1 MQNKGTDYI
10 RRLLKDK
17 TRLKRWRKMIL
28 CLSCV
33 VVFCTVYALILPAIT
48 LERKTVCG
56 QEEHSHTEECYSSDG
71 QLTCGK
77 TEHTHTESCYADD
90 KTSEDQSGEDS
101 QQTPEQNQTEGQ
113 EQNQGRSQEQN
124 QNQNQ
129 DQSQSQD
136 QVQTSDDGNVAQNG
150 ENGDTA
156 GTTADE
162 TSGNDEE
169 SVMAGSTP
177 APAAEGEDGTGSTTT
192 VTEGFD
198 LSADKTKLQNVS
210 LQYYDENSKSWVN
223 ILTGQENVIPGNVKI
238 RVQVQYK
245 DIPIDQLIG
254 NHNCAITYPV
264 PTQLR
269 NVATGDIVDES
280 NKVVGHTN
288 VQNGKIVVTFNRAYL
303 DELNKSPGT
312 STIAGDFY
320 VEGKIDLNQLDNQ
333 GKTTLTTAD
342 KQYQL
347 NFGPDALAKYAEIS
361 VKKERNTTK
370 VVTIGDE
377 DYLKYTIT
385 VTANEDRC
393 PSVSIVDKFVTNS
406 QCVDCYVGIEET
418 KTPLKSAVNEQN
430 PVEIKAEGKNAG
442 YIYLGNTAADNTK
455 PEVLS
460 GITKATRPGSMVW
473 EIGDME
479 PHETRTL
486 TYYVKLRKD
495 VPLNKNE
502 IRNNAQIFC
511 KEQPRDS
518 KEASFTPTLNY
529 NTANMK
535 ALLDG
540 KGVVRNADGTYTIS
554 YKLNFE
560 LYENGSNYPLRN
572 FEFLDYLDY
581 SIYSTDP
588 TVRSYVS
595 YNNDVKL
602 YKVEVD
608 GDKEVNSS
616 DYQVNWSK
624 DKKNYVAFNKE
635 DNPTSFKVSGTT
647 EKSLTINP
655 GEHYYVTYSV
665 TVKPEAMAA
674 MKQNS
679 VDIKNRM
686 IVSAS
691 NADKSKESGF
701 EAYNHTET
709 IGGYK
714 WDEKAVSQATS
725 ANQTFTMND
734 DVYDLTLGE
743 GIKKDTSGSKSFEVP
758 AGSYPYT
765 VDVNQTKGDW
775 DATNVTMKDT
785 LKSDKMQY
793 VGYAKV
799 EAYEYNSTTDKYEN
813 LAGTKWVKIDGLN
826 SFKLTPSQLEWNN
839 NRYAYK
845 FTYYAKPV
853 NQDRFSSAKVKNSF
867 EISGNVGN
875 GRSNIGISTITSQKE
890 ITISGSFS
898 MNVRKTSWYYEK
910 PEIDAQ
916 TWKNGKLYWVI
927 EVDGTAILKD
937 TSFRDWI
944 SKDSG
949 LQDSYLHEDSLVGIY
964 KGKLPEGKEITE
976 YNSVEELK
984 EENNLEDVTTTWFS
998 EKVLTNE
1005 KNFTDTGSY
1014 SELTVTA
1021 KDTHQLEGNKLYFI
1035 VRTEPQSLPINDR
1048 DTYKYKNHVST
1059 QDKGEALVEKDSA
1072 EKELYKAPN
1081 ILKELGQTFT
1091 YDGKTVTSNNDGRD
1105 EGDPD
1110 KIAASELGKTTGPG
1124 QYAAWVFKLNY
1135 AGELSGSYRVLEQIP
1150 DGMELAYIRI
1160 KWVGDKQTGNYIQ
1173 SKEISGLDGWTK
1185 KKTDYLET
1193 DNPGKKVETTYYVK
1207 ENKALIELG
1216 DFVAGKERDNYSV
1229 DVQVV
1234 CRVTDPDVLLKGEEK
1249 EFVNQVELQT
1259 TKGKKIDVATS
1270 PATITPKKLEK
1281 EFTSNNQKINF
1292 TVKANQ
1298 LGETLPTVES
1308 DSKLKLIDQLSDT
1321 LILDPKTIQ
1330 VVNSNDNSK
1339 VEFKASLKDDNTLEI
1354 EIPCNIPVTITYTAT
1369 VNAPP
1374 DEKVSFSN
1382 VVYWERYTPSNGTKV
1397 EEGDYSYSAG
1407 GTVSGETSMNLIISK
1422 VDQNNTS
1429 VSLSGATFQ
1438 VVNCKRDANGDI
1450 KEEVEDENRKVWTG
1464 TTGVDGKV
1472 TFGTSVGNDYRMEFN
1487 TIYKVTETGAPARY
1501 VKNSEPIYIM
1511 VPKKEGTPAAYSS
1524 YVQECIN
1531 DKRIRKLYDAIYDLT
1546 VTNHKG
1552 EITVEKKFKNPG
1564 GYDSNPVSGTYWF
1577 GLYEDGNATGTQI
1590 QKISITYSA
1599 GETDTK
1605 KNKFVDLEFGKTY
1618 YVYELD
1624 NEGRPIKDSSTVA
1637 IVNGMEYFTSYT
1649 TTKADSATTGSNSAS
1664 NGDTVTV
1671 TNQSRVNKLPSTGS
1685 CGVLIYRLAGAILIL
1700 FAGVLMLMKYK
1711 ETKTRN

>member
-28 CLSCV
+28 CLSCI

-113 EQNQGRSQEQN
+113 EQNSGQSQEQN

-136 QVQTSDDGNVAQNG
+136 QGQTSDDGNVAQNG

-162 TSGNDEE
+162 TAGNDEE
-169 SVMAGSTP
+169 SVVAGSTS
-177 APAAEGEDGTGSTTT
+177 APAAEGEDGTGSVTTT
-192 VTEGFD
+192 MEGFD
-198 LSADKTKLQNVS
+198 LSTEEHKANLDNVS
-210 LQYYDENSKSWVN
+210 LQYYDGKKWVD
-223 ILTGQENVIPGNVKI
+223 IPEREMQPIPGNARI
-238 RVQVQYK
+238 RLQVQYK
-245 DIPIDQLIG
+245 DVPIDSLVQSYG
-254 NHNCAITYPV
+254 CALTYPF

-269 NVATGDIVDES
+269 DAVTGNVLDADK
-280 NKVVGHTN
+280 KVVGDIT
-288 VQNGKIVVTFNRAYL
+288 VQDGKIVVVFKRSYL
-303 DELNKSPGT
+303 DELNKSSGT
-312 STIAGDFY
+312 SSITGDFY
-320 VEGKIDLNQLDNQ
+320 VEGKINLSQLDKA
-333 GKTTLTTAD
+333 GKMELTTAD
-342 KQYQL
+342 KTYQL
-347 NFGPDALAKYAEIS
+347 NFGSDALAKYAEIE
-361 VKKERNTTK
+361 VDKKCITDK
-370 VVTIGDE
+370 VVTINDE

-385 VTANEDRC
+385 VTTKEDKC
-393 PSVSIVDKFVTNS
+393 PNISVVDKYISNS
-406 QCVDCYVGIEET
+406 QCVDCYVGITET
-418 KTPLKSAVNEQN
+418 KKALESSEEGQD
-430 PVEIKAEGKNAG
+430 PVETKAEGKNAG
-442 YIYLGNTAADNTK
+442 SIYLGNIAVDNTK
-455 PEVLS
+455 PGVLS
-460 GITKATRPGSMVW
+460 ETTKATPPGSMVW

-486 TYYVKLRKD
+486 TYYVKLKKNE
-495 VPLNKNE
+495 PLNNKE
-502 IRNNAQIFC
+502 IKNNAQIFC
-511 KEQPRDS
+511 EEQPRDS
-518 KEASFTPTLNY
+518 KGASFTPTLNY
-529 NTANMK
+529 NTSNMK

-572 FEFLDYLDY
+572 FEFLDYLNHA
-581 SIYSTDP
+581 SNPTGS
-588 TVRSYVS
+588 TVRQYVC

-602 YKVEVD
+602 YKVEADDNKQV
-608 GDKEVNSS
+608 S
-616 DYQVNWSK
+616 DSAYQVNWSTDGGTYDEY
-624 DKKNYVAFNKE
+624 DKVT
-635 DNPTSFKVSGTT
+635 NPTGFKVSGTT
-647 EKSLTINP
+647 GNPLTINP

-665 TVKPEAMAA
+665 TVNPEAMAA

-691 NADKSKESGF
+691 NVDKSKGSGF

-714 WDEKAVSQATS
+714 WDEKTVGPATS
-725 ANQTFTMND
+725 ADQIFTTNSD
-734 DVYDLTLGE
+734 IYNLTEGE
-743 GIKKDTSGSKSFEVP
+743 IQKDTSGSKSFEVP
-758 AGSYPYT
+758 AGSYLYT

-775 DATNVTMKDT
+775 DATKVTMKDT

-799 EAYEYNSTTDKYEN
+799 EAYEYNSTTDKYET
-813 LAGTKWVKIDGLN
+813 LAEAKWVKIDGLN
-826 SFKLTPSQLEWNN
+826 SFELTPSQLEWKS

-853 NQDRFSSAKVKNSF
+853 NQDTFSSAKVKNSF
-867 EISGNVGN
+867 EISGKVGN
-875 GRSNIGISTITSQKE
+875 GRSEIDISTIESQKE
-890 ITISGSFS
+890 VTISGSFS

-910 PEIDAQ
+910 PKVDAK

-964 KGKLPEGKEITE
+964 KGKLTEGKTISD
-976 YNSVEELK
+976 YNSLEELTTK
-984 EENNLEDVTTTWFS
+984 ETLEDVTTTWFS
-998 EKVLTNE
+998 EKKLTNE
-1005 KNFTDTGSY
+1005 KNFPGDGNY

-1021 KDTHQLEGNKLYFI
+1021 KEIHQLDGNKLYFI

-1059 QDKGEALVEKDSA
+1059 QDKDEDWVEKASA

-1091 YDGKTVTSNNDGRD
+1091 YDDKKEITQISEGADKKDTS
-1105 EGDPD
+1105 
-1110 KIAASELGKTTGPG
+1110 KILTSELDKTTGSG
-1124 QYAAWVFKLNY
+1124 QYISWAVKLNY
-1135 AGELSGSYRVLEQIP
+1135 AGEMSGKYRVLETIP
-1150 DGMELAYIRI
+1150 DGMELSYIRI
-1160 KWVGDKQTGNYIQ
+1160 KWIASGT
-1173 SKEISGLDGWTK
+1173 ISANRISDLNGWTE
-1185 KKTDYLET
+1185 KTVTAAT
-1193 DNPGKKVETTYYVK
+1193 DSSSDQITTYYYV
-1207 ENKALIELG
+1207 NRNQALIELG
-1216 DFVAGKERDNYSV
+1216 NFVAGKQRDQNAV

-1234 CRVTDPDVLLKGEEK
+1234 CRVTDPDVLLKGDAK
-1249 EFVNQVELQT
+1249 EFVNRVELQT
-1259 TKGKKIDVATS
+1259 EKGETIDVATS

-1281 EFTSNNQKINF
+1281 TCVKANQNITFTI
-1292 TVKANQ
+1292 KANQ
-1298 LGETLPTVES
+1298 LGETLPTVD
-1308 DSKLKLIDQLSDT
+1308 DSKKVKLMDQLSDT
-1321 LILDPKTIQ
+1321 LVLNPETIK
-1330 VVNSNDNSK
+1330 VVNSNDETK
-1339 VEFKASLKDDNTLEI
+1339 AVDFKASLKDDNTLEI
-1354 EIPCNIPVTITYTAT
+1354 EIPYNIPVTITYTAT

-1382 VVYWERYTPSNGTKV
+1382 VAYWERYMPADGTKV
-1397 EEGDYSYSAG
+1397 EEKDYTYSAG
-1407 GTVSGETSMNLIISK
+1407 GTVSGASSMNLIISK
-1422 VDQNNTS
+1422 VDQNDTS
-1429 VSLSGATFQ
+1429 KALEGAIFT
-1438 VVNCKRDANGDI
+1438 VVKCTRSTAGEI
-1450 KEEVEDENRKVWTG
+1450 KEVESADGKKWSG
-1464 TTGVDGKV
+1464 TTGADGKV
-1472 TFGTSVGNDYRMEFN
+1472 TFGSGKLVSDPLMEFN
-1487 TIYKVTETGAPARY
+1487 TIYKVTETVAPNGY
-1501 VKNSEPIYIM
+1501 VINDKPIYIM
-1511 VPKKEGTPAAYSS
+1511 VPQKVNGS
-1524 YVQECIN
+1524 YPSGVEECIKDN
-1531 DKRIRKLYDAIYDLT
+1531 NIRKLYDATYKLT

-1552 EITVEKKFKNPG
+1552 EITVAKKFKNPG

-1577 GLYEDGNATGTQI
+1577 GLYEDKNVTGTPI
-1590 QKISITYSA
+1590 QKIPITYSA
-1599 GETDTK
+1599 GETDAK
-1605 KNKFVDLEFGKTY
+1605 KNKFVDLELGKTY
-1618 YVYELD
+1618 YVFELD
-1624 NEGRPIKDSSTVA
+1624 DKEQPIKDSSTVA
-1637 IVNGMEYFTSYT
+1637 IVNRMEYLTSYAI
-1649 TTKADSATTGSNSAS
+1649 TKADGTTTEPNSAT

-1700 FAGVLMLMKYK
+1700 FAVVLMLMKYK

>member
-113 EQNQGRSQEQN
+113 EQNSGQSQEQN

-129 DQSQSQD
+129 DQSQSQN
-136 QVQTSDDGNVAQNG
+136 QVQTSDDGNVTQNG

-169 SVMAGSTP
+169 SVVAGSTS

-192 VTEGFD
+192 ATKGFD
-198 LSADKTKLQNVS
+198 LSESENQKNLNGVT
-210 LQYYDENSKSWVN
+210 LQYYDENSKKWMDIPES
-223 ILTGQENVIPGNVKI
+223 GMQPIPGNARI
-238 RVQVQYK
+238 RLQVQYK
-245 DIPIDQLIG
+245 DVPIDSLIKSYD
-254 NHNCAITYPV
+254 CTLTYPF

-269 NVATGDIVDES
+269 DAVTGNVLDAGK
-280 NKVVGHTN
+280 KVVGDIT
-288 VQNGKIVVTFNRAYL
+288 VQDGKIVVTFEQSYL
-303 DELNKSPGT
+303 NELNKSSGT
-312 STIAGDFY
+312 SSITGDFY
-320 VEGKIDLNQLDNQ
+320 VEGKINLSKLDEA
-333 GKTTLTTAD
+333 GKMELTTAD
-342 KQYQL
+342 KKYQL
-347 NFGPDALAKYAEIS
+347 DFGSDALAKYAEIE
-361 VKKERNTTK
+361 VDKKCITDK
-370 VVTIGDE
+370 VVTINDE

-385 VTANEDRC
+385 VTTKEDKC
-393 PSVSIVDKFVTNS
+393 PNVSVVDKFISNS
-406 QCVDCYVGIEET
+406 KCVACYVGITET
-418 KTPLKSAVNEQN
+418 KTALNSAVNEQN
-430 PVEIKAEGKNAG
+430 PVEIKDEGKNAG

-455 PEVLS
+455 PGVLS
-460 GITKATRPGSMVW
+460 GTKIETPPGSMVW

-486 TYYVKLRKD
+486 TYYVKLKKN
-495 VPLNKNE
+495 VPLNNKE
-502 IRNNAQIFC
+502 IKNNAQIFC

-518 KEASFTPTLNY
+518 QKASFTPTLNY
-529 NTANMK
+529 DTWNMK
-535 ALLDG
+535 ALG
-540 KGVVRNADGTYTIS
+540 ESGVVRNNDGTYTIS
-554 YKLNFE
+554 YKLNFN
-560 LYENGSNYPLRN
+560 LYEDGSNYPLRN
-572 FEFLDYLDY
+572 FEFLDYLDHANNP
-581 SIYSTDP
+581 TDS
-588 TVRSYVS
+588 TVRRYVD

-602 YKVEVD
+602 YKVEAD
-608 GDKEVNSS
+608 GNNQVNDSA
-616 DYQVNWSK
+616 YQVKWSTDGSAY
-624 DKKNYVAFNKE
+624 DKFENVN
-635 DNPTSFKVSGTT
+635 NPTSFKVSGTT
-647 EKSLTINP
+647 EKPLTINP

-665 TVKPEAMAA
+665 TVKPEALAA
-674 MKQNS
+674 MKKDN
-679 VDIKNRM
+679 VEIKNRM
-686 IVSAS
+686 IVAAS
-691 NADKSKESGF
+691 NADKENMRLGF
-701 EAYNHTET
+701 EAYNHKET
-709 IGGYK
+709 IGNYK
-714 WDEKAVSQATS
+714 WNEKTVSSVTN

-734 DVYDLTLGE
+734 DIYDLTLGE
-743 GIKKDTSGSKSFEVP
+743 GIQKDTSGSKSFEVP

-775 DATNVTMKDT
+775 DATEVTMKDT

-799 EAYEYNSTTDKYEN
+799 EAYKYNSTTDKYET
-813 LAGTKWVKIDGLN
+813 LVGTKWVKIDGLN
-826 SFKLTPSQLEWNN
+826 SFKLTPSQLEWKN

-853 NQDRFSSAKVKNSF
+853 NQDTFSSAKVQNSF

-875 GRSNIGISTITSQKE
+875 GTSTIDISTIESQKE
-890 ITISGSFS
+890 ITISGSFN

-916 TWKNGKLYWVI
+916 TWENGKLYWVI
-927 EVDGTAILKD
+927 EVGGTALLKD

-949 LQDSYLHEDSLVGIY
+949 LKDSYLHEDSLVGIY
-964 KGKLPEGKEITE
+964 KGKLPEGKQITE

-984 EENNLEDVTTTWFS
+984 AKENLEDVTTTWFS
-998 EKVLTNE
+998 EKKLTNE
-1005 KNFTDTGSY
+1005 KNFPGDGNY

-1021 KDTHQLEGNKLYFI
+1021 KDTHQLKGNKLYFI

-1059 QDKGEALVEKDSA
+1059 QDKGEALVEQDSA

-1091 YDGKTVTSNNDGRD
+1091 YDKTKKEVTNVSEGADGTD
-1105 EGDPD
+1105 TS
-1110 KIAASELGKTTGPG
+1110 KISTSELDKTTGSG
-1124 QYAAWVFKLNY
+1124 QYISWAVKLNY
-1135 AGELSGSYRVLEQIP
+1135 AGEMSGKYRVLETIP
-1150 DGMELAYIRI
+1150 DGMELSYIRI
-1160 KWVGDKQTGNYIQ
+1160 KWIASGTITSNQ
-1173 SKEISGLDGWTK
+1173 ISNLSDWAEKSVTA
-1185 KKTDYLET
+1185 TD
-1193 DNPGKKVETTYYVK
+1193 DNSISRTTYYYVK
-1207 ENKALIELG
+1207 RNQALIELG
-1216 DFVAGKERDNYSV
+1216 DFVAGKQRDQNAV

-1234 CRVTDPDVLLKGEEK
+1234 CRVTDPDVLLKGDAK
-1249 EFVNQVELQT
+1249 EFVNRVELQT
-1259 TKGKKIDVATS
+1259 EKGETIDVATS

-1281 EFTSNNQKINF
+1281 TCVKANQNITFTI
-1292 TVKANQ
+1292 KANQ
-1298 LGETLPTVES
+1298 LGETLPTVD
-1308 DSKLKLIDQLSDT
+1308 DSKKVKLMDQLSDT

-1407 GTVSGETSMNLIISK
+1407 GTVSGETNMKLIISK

-1429 VSLSGATFQ
+1429 VLLSGATFQ

-1450 KEEVEDENRKVWTG
+1450 KEVEDENRTG
-1464 TTGVDGKV
+1464 TTGADGKV
-1472 TFGTSVGNDYRMEFN
+1472 TFGGGVGKDYLMEFN
-1487 TIYKVTETGAPARY
+1487 TIYKVTETDAPDGY
-1501 VKNSEPIYIM
+1501 VVNSEPIYIM

-1524 YVQECIN
+1524 DVQECIK
-1531 DKRIRKLYDAIYDLT
+1531 DKRIRKLYDAIYNLT

-1564 GYDSNPVSGTYWF
+1564 GHDSNPVSGTYRF
-1577 GLYEDGNATGTQI
+1577 GLYENQEATGAQI
-1590 QKISITYSA
+1590 QKIQITYSA

-1605 KNKFVDLEFGKTY
+1605 KNKFVDLELGKTY
-1618 YVYELD
+1618 YVFELD
-1624 NEGRPIKDSSTVA
+1624 DEGRPIKDSSTVA
-1637 IVNGMEYFTSYT
+1637 IVNGMEYFTSYA
-1649 TTKADSATTGSNSAS
+1649 TTKTGATEPNSAT
-1664 NGDTVTV
+1664 NGDKVTV

>member
-17 TRLKRWRKMIL
+17 IRLKRWRKMIL

-113 EQNQGRSQEQN
+113 EQNSGQSQEQN

-136 QVQTSDDGNVAQNG
+136 QGQTSDDGNVAQNG

-162 TSGNDEE
+162 TAGNDEE
-169 SVMAGSTP
+169 SVVAGSTS
-177 APAAEGEDGTGSTTT
+177 APAAEGEDGTGSVTTT
-192 VTEGFD
+192 MEGFD
-198 LSADKTKLQNVS
+198 LSTEEHKANLDNVS
-210 LQYYDENSKSWVN
+210 LQYYDGKKWVD
-223 ILTGQENVIPGNVKI
+223 IPEREMQPIPGNARI
-238 RVQVQYK
+238 RLQVQYK
-245 DIPIDQLIG
+245 DVPIDSLVQSYG
-254 NHNCAITYPV
+254 CALTYPF

-269 NVATGDIVDES
+269 DAVTGNVLDADK
-280 NKVVGHTN
+280 KVVGDIT
-288 VQNGKIVVTFNRAYL
+288 VQDGKIVVVFKRSYL
-303 DELNKSPGT
+303 DELNKSSGT
-312 STIAGDFY
+312 SSITGDFY
-320 VEGKIDLNQLDNQ
+320 VEGKINLSQLDKA
-333 GKTTLTTAD
+333 GKMELTTAD
-342 KQYQL
+342 KTYQL
-347 NFGPDALAKYAEIS
+347 NFGSDALAKYAEIE
-361 VKKERNTTK
+361 VDKKCITDK
-370 VVTIGDE
+370 VVTINDE

-385 VTANEDRC
+385 VTTKEDKC
-393 PSVSIVDKFVTNS
+393 PNISVVDKYISNS
-406 QCVDCYVGIEET
+406 QCVDCYVGITET
-418 KTPLKSAVNEQN
+418 KKALESSEEGQD
-430 PVEIKAEGKNAG
+430 PVETKAEGKNAG
-442 YIYLGNTAADNTK
+442 SIYLGNIAVDNTK
-455 PEVLS
+455 PGVLS
-460 GITKATRPGSMVW
+460 ETTKATPPGSMVW

-486 TYYVKLRKD
+486 TYYVKLKKNE
-495 VPLNKNE
+495 PLNNKE
-502 IRNNAQIFC
+502 IKNNAQIFC
-511 KEQPRDS
+511 EEQPRDS
-518 KEASFTPTLNY
+518 KGASFTPTLNY
-529 NTANMK
+529 NTSNMK

-572 FEFLDYLDY
+572 FEFLDYLNHA
-581 SIYSTDP
+581 SNPTGS
-588 TVRSYVS
+588 TVRQYVC

-602 YKVEVD
+602 YKVEADDNKQV
-608 GDKEVNSS
+608 S
-616 DYQVNWSK
+616 DSAYQVNWSTDGGTYDEY
-624 DKKNYVAFNKE
+624 DKVT
-635 DNPTSFKVSGTT
+635 NPTGFKVSGTT
-647 EKSLTINP
+647 GNPLTINP

-665 TVKPEAMAA
+665 TVNPEAMAA

-691 NADKSKESGF
+691 NVDKSKGSGF

-714 WDEKAVSQATS
+714 WDEKTVGPATS
-725 ANQTFTMND
+725 ADQIFTTNSD
-734 DVYDLTLGE
+734 IYNLTEGE
-743 GIKKDTSGSKSFEVP
+743 IQKDTSGSKSFEVP
-758 AGSYPYT
+758 AGSYLYT

-775 DATNVTMKDT
+775 DATKVTMKDT

-799 EAYEYNSTTDKYEN
+799 EAYEYNSTTDKYET
-813 LAGTKWVKIDGLN
+813 LAEAKWVKIDGLN
-826 SFKLTPSQLEWNN
+826 SFELTPSQLEWKS

-853 NQDRFSSAKVKNSF
+853 NQDTFSSAKVKNSF
-867 EISGNVGN
+867 EISGKVGN
-875 GRSNIGISTITSQKE
+875 GRSEIDISTIESQKE
-890 ITISGSFS
+890 VTISGSFS

-910 PEIDAQ
+910 PKVDAK

-964 KGKLPEGKEITE
+964 KGKLTEGKTISD
-976 YNSVEELK
+976 YNSLEELTTK
-984 EENNLEDVTTTWFS
+984 ETLEDVTTTWFS
-998 EKVLTNE
+998 EKKLTNE
-1005 KNFTDTGSY
+1005 KNFPGDGNY

-1021 KDTHQLEGNKLYFI
+1021 KEIHQLDGNKLYFI

-1059 QDKGEALVEKDSA
+1059 QDKDEDWVEKASA

-1091 YDGKTVTSNNDGRD
+1091 YDDKKEITQISEGADKKDTS
-1105 EGDPD
+1105 
-1110 KIAASELGKTTGPG
+1110 KILTSELDKTTGSG
-1124 QYAAWVFKLNY
+1124 QYISWAVKLNY
-1135 AGELSGSYRVLEQIP
+1135 AGEMSGKYRVLETIP
-1150 DGMELAYIRI
+1150 DGMELSYIRI
-1160 KWVGDKQTGNYIQ
+1160 KWIASGT
-1173 SKEISGLDGWTK
+1173 ISANRISDLNGWTE
-1185 KKTDYLET
+1185 KTVTAAT
-1193 DNPGKKVETTYYVK
+1193 DSSSDQITTYYYV
-1207 ENKALIELG
+1207 NRNQALIELG
-1216 DFVAGKERDNYSV
+1216 NFVAGKQRDQNAV

-1234 CRVTDPDVLLKGEEK
+1234 CRVTDPDVLLKGDAK
-1249 EFVNQVELQT
+1249 EFVNRVELQT
-1259 TKGKKIDVATS
+1259 EKGETIDVATS

-1281 EFTSNNQKINF
+1281 TCVKANQNITFTI
-1292 TVKANQ
+1292 KANQ
-1298 LGETLPTVES
+1298 LGETLPTVD
-1308 DSKLKLIDQLSDT
+1308 DSKKVKLMDQLSDT
-1321 LILDPKTIQ
+1321 LVLNPETIK
-1330 VVNSNDNSK
+1330 VVNSNDETK
-1339 VEFKASLKDDNTLEI
+1339 AVDFKASLKDDNTLEI
-1354 EIPCNIPVTITYTAT
+1354 EIPYNIPVTITYTAT

-1382 VVYWERYTPSNGTKV
+1382 VAYWERYMPADGTKV
-1397 EEGDYSYSAG
+1397 EEKDYTYSAG
-1407 GTVSGETSMNLIISK
+1407 GTVSGASSMNLIISK
-1422 VDQNNTS
+1422 VDQNDTS
-1429 VSLSGATFQ
+1429 KALEGAIFT
-1438 VVNCKRDANGDI
+1438 VVKCTRSTAGEI
-1450 KEEVEDENRKVWTG
+1450 KEVESADGKKWSG
-1464 TTGVDGKV
+1464 TTGADGKV
-1472 TFGTSVGNDYRMEFN
+1472 TFGSGKLVSDPLMEFN
-1487 TIYKVTETGAPARY
+1487 TIYKVTETVAPNGY
-1501 VKNSEPIYIM
+1501 VINDKPIYIM
-1511 VPKKEGTPAAYSS
+1511 VPQKVNGS
-1524 YVQECIN
+1524 YPSGVEECIKDN
-1531 DKRIRKLYDAIYDLT
+1531 NIRKLYDATYKLT

-1552 EITVEKKFKNPG
+1552 EITVAKKFKNPG

-1577 GLYEDGNATGTQI
+1577 GLYEDKNVTGTPI
-1590 QKISITYSA
+1590 QKIPITYSA
-1599 GETDTK
+1599 GETDAK
-1605 KNKFVDLEFGKTY
+1605 KNKFVDLELGKTY
-1618 YVYELD
+1618 YVFELD
-1624 NEGRPIKDSSTVA
+1624 DKEQPIKDSSTVA
-1637 IVNGMEYFTSYT
+1637 IVNRMEYLTSYAI
-1649 TTKADSATTGSNSAS
+1649 TKADGTTTEPNSAT

-1700 FAGVLMLMKYK
+1700 FAVVLMLMKYK

>member
-1 MQNKGTDYI
+1 
-10 RRLLKDK
+10 
-17 TRLKRWRKMIL
+17 MIL

-113 EQNQGRSQEQN
+113 EQNQGQSQEQN
-124 QNQNQ
+124 QDQSQ

-169 SVMAGSTP
+169 SVVAGSAP

-192 VTEGFD
+192 TTEGFD
-198 LSADKTKLQNVS
+198 LSADENQKNLNGVT
-210 LQYYDENSKSWVN
+210 LQYYDENSKKWMDIPES
-223 ILTGQENVIPGNVKI
+223 GMQPIPGNARI
-238 RVQVQYK
+238 RLQVQYK
-245 DIPIDQLIG
+245 DVPIDSLIKSYD
-254 NHNCAITYPV
+254 CTLTYPF

-269 NVATGDIVDES
+269 DAVTGNVLDDGK
-280 NKVVGHTN
+280 KVVGGIT
-288 VQNGKIVVTFNRAYL
+288 VQDGKIVVAFELSYL
-303 DELNKSPGT
+303 NELNKSSGT
-312 STIAGDFY
+312 SSITGDFY
-320 VEGKIDLNQLDNQ
+320 VEGKINLSKLDEA
-333 GKTTLTTAD
+333 GKMELITAD
-342 KQYQL
+342 KKYRL
-347 NFGPDALAKYAEIS
+347 DFGSDALAKYAEIE
-361 VKKERNTTK
+361 VDKKRITDK
-370 VVTIGDE
+370 VVTIDDE

-385 VTANEDRC
+385 VTTKEDKC
-393 PSVSIVDKFVTNS
+393 PNVSVVDKFISNS
-406 QCVDCYVGIEET
+406 KCVDCYVGITET
-418 KTPLKSAVNEQN
+418 KKALESSEEGQN
-430 PVEIKAEGKNAG
+430 PFETKAEGKNAG
-442 YIYLGNTAADNTK
+442 SIYLGNTAADNTK
-455 PEVLS
+455 PGVLS
-460 GITKATRPGSMVW
+460 GTTKVNPPGSMVW
-473 EIGDME
+473 EIRDME

-486 TYYVKLRKD
+486 TYYVKLKKD
-495 VPLNKNE
+495 VPLNKDESNNKIE
-502 IRNNAQIFC
+502 IKNNAQIFC

-518 KEASFTPTLNY
+518 KGVSFTPTLNY
-529 NTANMK
+529 DTANMK

-554 YKLNFE
+554 YKLNFN
-560 LYENGSNYPLRN
+560 LYEDGSNYPLRN

-799 EAYEYNSTTDKYEN
+799 EAYEYNSTTDKYET

-875 GRSNIGISTITSQKE
+875 GRSNIDISTITSQKE

-1021 KDTHQLEGNKLYFI
+1021 KDTHKLEGNKLYFI

-1135 AGELSGSYRVLEQIP
+1135 AGELFGSYRVLEQIP

-1259 TKGKKIDVATS
+1259 TEGKKIDVATS

-1407 GTVSGETSMNLIISK
+1407 GTVSGETNMKLIISK

-1429 VSLSGATFQ
+1429 VLLSGATFQ
-1438 VVNCKRDANGDI
+1438 VVNCKRGANGDI
-1450 KEEVEDENRKVWTG
+1450 KEVEDENRKKVWTG
-1464 TTGVDGKV
+1464 TTGADGKV
-1472 TFGTSVGNDYRMEFN
+1472 TFGGGGGNDYLMDFN
-1487 TIYKVTETGAPARY
+1487 TIYKVTETGAPDGY
-1501 VKNSEPIYIM
+1501 VVNSEPIYIM

-1531 DKRIRKLYDAIYDLT
+1531 DKRIRKLYDAIYNLT

-1552 EITVEKKFKNPG
+1552 EITVAKKFKNPG
-1564 GYDSNPVSGTYWF
+1564 GYNSNPVSGTYRF
-1577 GLYEDGNATGTQI
+1577 GLYTDENATGNPI
-1590 QKISITYSA
+1590 QKIQITYNA
-1599 GETDTK
+1599 GETETK
-1605 KNKFVDLEFGKTY
+1605 KNKFVDLDKGTTY
-1618 YVYELD
+1618 YVFELD
-1624 NEGRPIKDSSTVA
+1624 DKDQPIIDSTTVA
-1637 IVNGMEYFTSYT
+1637 TVNRMEYLTSYT
-1649 TTKADSATTGSNSAS
+1649 TTNKGSTTTGLNSAT